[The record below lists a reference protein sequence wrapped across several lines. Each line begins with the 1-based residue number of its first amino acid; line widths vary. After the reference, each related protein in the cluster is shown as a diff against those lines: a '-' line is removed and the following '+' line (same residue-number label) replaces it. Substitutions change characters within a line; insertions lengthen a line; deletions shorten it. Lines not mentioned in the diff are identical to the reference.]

1 MTSLFDV
8 GKSAIQAYRQS
19 LSVTGQNIANIN
31 TDGYVRREADL
42 REVTASQGGITSIA
56 NQSGLGVRVADIR
69 RSFDELLTSRKLSAS
84 ANFEQ
89 SDSFL
94 KQVEKLEDL
103 LLPGESDLGTQIGGF
118 FRALNDLAAAPS
130 DLAPRAVA
138 IESGN
143 SLAEAFNSTAV
154 QLEQLKKATLDRT
167 SEAIT
172 SLNTITKELASVN
185 DKILSASQS
194 GRSPNSLLD
203 LRDKLIG
210 EISKLADVTA
220 NYTDRG
226 VANVTIGSSSV
237 GPGLVTAG
245 KSTKVG
251 FIERYDK
258 IGGLQIILNPLASKT
273 PTSQLSSGKIAGL
286 SEAYG
291 SVRGVID
298 QVNSLT
304 AELSTRLNT
313 QHRLGVALDG
323 SNGGDLFSTI
333 SVEAIRSQA
342 TSTDVDVELVV
353 TDANKLPSHG
363 LDLTYSAETEVWSLS
378 NSDVGHIASGRTSLK
393 GPGFDVSLSG
403 VPRAGDRFLIAPGSN
418 TAGQIKFLL
427 TRPHDFA
434 AASPDLVTAS
444 NANLSDAELSMR
456 RISLSPYPDNGNI
469 NDNLANSL
477 SAVEAQ
483 EFINDGLITTIPAGT
498 ERVDI
503 ASFTKQASA
512 KFHFSGLGLQNI
524 NQFSFTRLSSGDDGP
539 HTFNIGYA
547 RAYPN
552 DQSGNYWQDAADVAD
567 AMNSGILK
575 STANQSLFDLGMR
588 ASGSG
593 GNLTFTT
600 ADGNFVSSGIG
611 MPEISTGGIT
621 NVASVADAIAA
632 SDLQLF
638 TREGRHIAGVALT
651 DAQITEFMT
660 SANGFDDSAVYSA
673 EYLNNTKSAYR
684 GVDMDV
690 SFAGGMHTL
699 KIGSNGVAPA
709 LAQGSAIVPGNAT
722 LAQNMS
728 IALPDGSLLSAPIT
742 VGASASSAAH
752 SLNEVLQNSGVIAE
766 AKTQIELFD
775 FQNTGVVSFDLEA
788 ANRVPIE
795 ISADV
800 TTTNLSNLAIA
811 MNKVSTETGVTA
823 VTSTDKTRIILT
835 SDNGDDIAISKLGA
849 ASPAFFGRFVDDDG
863 VAETSPIGTVSASGA
878 FKTPLAS
885 TSAVTDVLVA
895 GATVSSNTVS
905 GSGADLNISSDTSG
919 NYTVTINSG
928 GVGSANPYVVGETF
942 TVDGTLIGGTT
953 STHDVTITVAAVDA
967 NGVIT
972 SATATGFAPGI
983 TQAQTTLSSF
993 TTDGSGSGAT
1003 LDVTLADGV
1012 ATVVVNAV
1020 GDGYDVGDTITIL
1033 GSAIGGTDGVND
1045 LTISVTTLGSSSLVS
1060 FGATVS
1066 SNRIDT
1072 ARFSGSVSL
1081 SSSASFTLT
1090 ETNGTKSS
1098 AQNPALGGIVNIH
1111 SNVAGDIKRVEYDI
1125 SEALESGGSTLDGLR
1140 AIAPSANYQLT
1151 VPSSNASIS
1160 FTANISNSDLSVT
1173 DKQSVNTA
1181 VVKEIRSQAPISS
1194 LSGGST
1200 VSQTQVVSYSFQRTE
1215 AVQPNIDSVNLKLNG
1230 TTISVDLNDID
1241 GSSTAASSADDVTAA
1256 IIRAVNNASLGVT
1269 ATSSGTP
1276 PNYGVTLS
1284 ADNPGVPFTVEAFE
1298 FNDVT
1303 QTVAQTQFSL
1313 TSETPALSLPDE
1325 DTSVAVKY
1333 GDQIYTLTMQEGEV
1347 TVAGPESD
1355 RLTAYFDID
1364 SRLQIFGGGSL
1375 SGSTITVL
1383 GDTELS
1389 GNSDAAEKFG
1399 LVNSTTRLTGQLF
1412 TLTSSMDDLDFN
1424 FGGQVVTVSLDL
1436 SGNVTTTPSSVTGLT
1451 LTWQS
1456 ETATTGRL
1464 KAEYDSELYSITFDN
1479 PTDALGFKTADRE
1492 ISVSENEILVSST
1505 DKKAFSISA
1514 SAQSIADTR
1523 FQLNELPHEDLLVFA
1538 TGGGAR
1544 SIGAEY
1550 NSAST
1555 GEDLTKY
1562 EIRAVGEN
1570 GNVIEIFDADT
1581 NHSIAT
1587 RVVSGDQQTTYRNF
1601 EFTLSGRVEN
1611 GDSFILSQDASGKND
1626 GRNIDEIINL
1636 RSGDPRDPTKLGFQ
1650 DMFGVMIAGVGS
1662 SVNSSKIA
1670 SDIQE
1675 ENMMAAKEA
1684 EAEFAG
1690 VNLDTEAAAL
1700 IEFQQ
1705 AYQASARILST
1716 ARELFQSLMEVV

>member
-42 REVTASQGGITSIA
+42 QEVTASQGGITSIA

-84 ANFEQ
+84 ANYEQ

-103 LLPGESDLGTQIGGF
+103 LLPGESDLGTQIGSF

-138 IESGN
+138 IERGN

-220 NYTDRG
+220 TYNDRG
-226 VANVTIGSSSV
+226 VANVTIGASGV
-237 GPGLVTAG
+237 GPSLISGT
-245 KSTKVG
+245 KSTNVG

-298 QVNSLT
+298 QINSLA
-304 AELSTRLNT
+304 AELSTRLNR
-313 QHRLGVALDG
+313 QHRLGAALDG
-323 SNGGDLFSTI
+323 SAGGDLFSTI
-333 SVEAIRSQA
+333 SVDAIRSPT
-342 TSTDVDVELVV
+342 TSADVNAELLII
-353 TDANKLPSHG
+353 DANKLPSTG
-363 LDLTYSAETEVWSLS
+363 LELTYSTETEVWNLS
-378 NSDVGHIASGRTSLK
+378 NSDLGHIASGKKTIK
-393 GPGFDVSLSG
+393 GPGFEISVSG
-403 VPRAGDRFLIAPGSN
+403 VPKGGDSFQIAPGSD

-434 AASPDLVTAS
+434 AASPDLITAS
-444 NANLSDAELSMR
+444 NSNLSDAELSMK
-456 RISLSPYPDNGNI
+456 RISLSPYSENGVI
-469 NDNLANSL
+469 ADDLANSL

-498 ERVDI
+498 DRIDI
-503 ASFTKQASA
+503 ASFTKQAAA
-512 KFHFSGLGLQNI
+512 KFNFSALGLQNI
-524 NQFSFTRLSSGDDGP
+524 NQFSFTRLNSDNNGP

-547 RAYPN
+547 SAYPN
-552 DQSGNYWQDAADVAD
+552 DQTGNYWQDAADIAD
-567 AMNSGILK
+567 ALNSGVLK

-600 ADGNFVSSGIG
+600 SSGNFVSSGTG
-611 MPEISTGGIT
+611 TPEISTGGIT
-621 NVASVADAIAA
+621 NVASITDAVTA
-632 SDLQLF
+632 SDLQVF
-638 TREGRHIAGVALT
+638 TREGRHIAGVAFT

-673 EYLNNTKSAYR
+673 EYLNDTKNPYR
-684 GVDMDV
+684 GIDMDV
-690 SFAGGMHTL
+690 SFAGGMHRL
-699 KIGSNGVAPA
+699 KIGSDGVAPA
-709 LAQGSAIVPGNAT
+709 LAQGTTIVPGNAT
-722 LAQNMS
+722 LAQTMS
-728 IALPDGSLLSAPIT
+728 VALPDGSALSIPIT
-742 VGASASSAAH
+742 VGSSASSAAH
-752 SLNEVLQNSGVIAE
+752 SMNEVLRNSGVRAE
-766 AKTQIELFD
+766 AKTQIEFFD
-775 FQNTGVVSFDLEA
+775 FQSTGVVSFDLEV

-800 TTTNLSNLAIA
+800 TPTNLSNLSIA
-811 MNKVSTETGVTA
+811 LNKVSAETGVTA
-823 VTSTDKTRIILT
+823 VTSTDNTRIILT
-835 SDNGDDIAISKLGA
+835 SNAGDDIAISKLGA
-849 ASPAFFGRFVDDDG
+849 ASPTFFGRFVDDDG
-863 VAETSPIGTVSASGA
+863 IAETSPIGAVSVSGA
-878 FKTPLAS
+878 FKTPLSS
-885 TSAVTDVLVA
+885 TSVVTDVLVA
-895 GATVSSNTVS
+895 GATVSSSTAS
-905 GSGADLNISSDTSG
+905 GSGADLDISSDTSG

-928 GVGSANPYVVGETF
+928 GAGSSNPYVVGETF
-942 TVDGTLIGGTT
+942 TIDGTLIGGTT
-953 STHDVTITVAAVDA
+953 PTHDVTITVGAVDG
-967 NGVIT
+967 NGLIT

-983 TQAQTTLSSF
+983 TQAQATLSP
-993 TTDGSGSGAT
+993 TITDGSGSGAT
-1003 LDVTLADGV
+1003 FDVTISDGV
-1012 ATVVVNAV
+1012 ATVAVNAV
-1020 GDGYDVGDTITIL
+1020 GDGYKVGDTITIL

-1045 LTISVTTLGSSSLVS
+1045 LTLAVSTLDPSSMVS

-1066 SNRIDT
+1066 GNRIDT
-1072 ARFSGSVSL
+1072 ARFSGSITL

-1090 ETNGTKSS
+1090 ETNGTTSS
-1098 AQNPALGGIVNIH
+1098 VQNSALGGLVNVH
-1111 SNVAGDIKRVEYDI
+1111 SNVAGDTKRVEYDI
-1125 SEALESGGSTLDGLR
+1125 SNALESGGSTLNGLR
-1140 AIAPSANYQLT
+1140 AVAPNASYQLT

-1160 FTANISNSDLSVT
+1160 FSANISNSDLSVI
-1173 DKQSVNTA
+1173 DKQSVNKA
-1181 VVKEIRSQAPISS
+1181 IVQEIRNQAPISS
-1194 LSGGST
+1194 LSAGAT
-1200 VSQTQVVSYSFQRTE
+1200 VSQTQVLSYSFQRTE
-1215 AVQPNIDSVNLKLNG
+1215 AVQPNVDNVNLEING
-1230 TTISVDLNDID
+1230 STVLVDLNDID
-1241 GSSTAASSADDVTAA
+1241 GSNTVASSASDVTAA
-1256 IIRAVNNASLGVT
+1256 IIRSINNAGLGVT
-1269 ATSSGTP
+1269 ATASGTP
-1276 PNYGVTLS
+1276 PNYGVTIT
-1284 ADNPGVPFTVEAFE
+1284 ADSPGVSFTVEAFE
-1298 FNDVT
+1298 FNDVNE
-1303 QTVAQTQFSL
+1303 TVPQTQFSL
-1313 TSETPALSLPDE
+1313 TSETPALSLPE
-1325 DTSVAVKY
+1325 DGTSVSIKY
-1333 GDQIYTLTMQEGEV
+1333 GDQIYNLAMKEGEV
-1347 TVAGPESD
+1347 TVSGPESD
-1355 RLTAYFDID
+1355 RLTAYFDSD

-1375 SGSTITVL
+1375 SGSTISVL
-1383 GDTELS
+1383 SDTELS
-1389 GNSDAAEKFG
+1389 GNSSAAEKFG
-1399 LVNSTTRLTGQLF
+1399 LLNSTTRLTGQLF
-1412 TLTSSMDDLDFN
+1412 TLTSSMDELELN
-1424 FGGQVVTVSLDL
+1424 FGGQAVTVSLDL
-1436 SGNVTTTPSSVTGLT
+1436 LGNVTTLPASVTGLT
-1451 LTWQS
+1451 LSWQS

-1464 KAEYDSELYSITFDN
+1464 KAEYNGDLYSLTFDN
-1479 PTDALGFKTADRE
+1479 PTNSLGFKTADRD
-1492 ISVSENEILVSST
+1492 ISVSGDEILVSST
-1505 DKKAFSISA
+1505 DKAAFSISA
-1514 SAQSIADTR
+1514 SAESLADTR
-1523 FQLNELPHEDLLVFA
+1523 VQLGDLPHEDLLIFA

-1550 NSAST
+1550 SLASDA
-1555 GEDLTKY
+1555 EDLTTY

-1601 EFTLSGRVEN
+1601 EFTLTGRVED
-1611 GDSFILSQDASGKND
+1611 GDSFILSQDSAGQND
-1626 GRNIDEIINL
+1626 GRNIDELISL
-1636 RSGDPRDPTKLGFQ
+1636 QSGDPRDPTKLGFQ
-1650 DMFGVMIAGVGS
+1650 DIFGVMIAGVGS

-1670 SDIQE
+1670 ADIQE